1 MRRQYCTPWMPLATG
16 PEFPS
21 AIQGCL
27 PREQQKPRPPPS
39 RWLAGVLIARGGGG
53 SARREFSKARC
64 LADLVLHD
72 VVVGRLA
79 GVRAVLVS
87 ARYHVRAV
95 DRANLR
101 LMPIRLAGVVA
112 VLIVSG
118 FAGGE
123 SGGRDGCQGDC
134 EKSAFHDYVPF
145 GWLVSDYPFS
155 LTSARVAAVS
165 ECPCTV
171 TSATSNPYAQ
181 ARSMRTPFAPPTTR
195 TRP

>member
-1 MRRQYCTPWMPLATG
+1 MRKTPAT
-16 PEFPS
+16 
-21 AIQGCL
+21 AL
-27 PREQQKPRPPPS
+27 TV
-39 RWLAGVLIARGGGG
+39 AGRDTDRTRG
-53 SARREFSKARC
+53 RRERAEGICKARC

-112 VLIVSG
+112 VLVVGG

-123 SGGRDGCQGDC
+123 SGGRGGCAGDC
-134 EKSAFHDYVPF
+134 EDSACHDYVPL
-145 GWLVSDYPFS
+145 GYLKG
-155 LTSARVAAVS
+155 
-165 ECPCTV
+165 
-171 TSATSNPYAQ
+171 
-181 ARSMRTPFAPPTTR
+181 TTL
-195 TRP
+195 